1 MEKQIK
7 IYHGSE
13 KNIIKPIFGEG
24 KKNNDFGLGFY
35 CTKDINLAKEWAV
48 SSLKDGF
55 ANKYILNIEYLK
67 ILNLNSS
74 EYTILNWIAI
84 LVEHRLFSL
93 KTSVAQRAKKYLI
106 DNFGINVN
114 AYDVI
119 IGYRADDSYF
129 DYAESFLNN
138 SITVEQLAKAMKLGK
153 LGEQIVIKS
162 QYAFSCLTYDG
173 FEIANKEEFYEYR
186 KVRNDNANKMYLD
199 ILEDESDG
207 LYIRDIIR
215 LEIKNNDTRIP
226 RNISK

>member
-1 MEKQIK
+1 MEKNII

-13 KNIIKPIFGEG
+13 KIIEHPVFGEG

-35 CTKDINLAKEWAV
+35 CTESNDLAKEWAV

-55 ANKYILNIEYLK
+55 SNSYTLDTEYLK
-67 ILNLNSS
+67 VLNLNSS
-74 EYTILNWIAI
+74 DFTILNWIAV

-93 KTSVAQRAKKYLI
+93 KTPVARRAKQYLI
-106 DNFGINVN
+106 DNFSINVN

-119 IGYRADDSYF
+119 TGYRADDSYF

-138 SITVEQLAKAMKLGK
+138 GITVEQLAQAMRLGK

-162 QYAFSCLTYDG
+162 QYAFSNLVYTG
-173 FEIANKEEFYEYR
+173 FEIANKEEYYVLR
-186 KVRNDNANKMYLD
+186 KSRDDEANKHYLKL
-199 ILEDESDG
+199 LEEENDG
-207 LYIRDIIR
+207 LYIQDIMRGGI
-215 LEIKNNDTRIP
+215 INDDPRIP